1 MMSQK
6 RENTCLKK
14 VSVKTNRKILS
25 LAVKLDVIRCI
36 EEAGERQISVCRV
49 LDLAGST
56 VQCILKN
63 ENKIKDENG
72 KKRAKVQLSLESF
85 CKQKGVV
92 WHPSKRD
99 LLCKLNKYFTW
110 SWQGIVMFIKFMS
123 LLCVLLI
130 VNLILVLKHA
140 SCWD

>member
-6 RENTCLKK
+6 RQNMCLKK

-36 EEAGERQISVCRV
+36 EEAGECQIDVCKA

-63 ENKIKDENG
+63 EDKINLFDTAFKF
-72 KKRAKVQLSLESF
+72 R
-85 CKQKGVV
+85 
-92 WHPSKRD
+92 R
-99 LLCKLNKYFTW
+99 YRW
-110 SWQGIVMFIKFMS
+110 ST
-123 LLCVLLI
+123 
-130 VNLILVLKHA
+130 
-140 SCWD
+140 D